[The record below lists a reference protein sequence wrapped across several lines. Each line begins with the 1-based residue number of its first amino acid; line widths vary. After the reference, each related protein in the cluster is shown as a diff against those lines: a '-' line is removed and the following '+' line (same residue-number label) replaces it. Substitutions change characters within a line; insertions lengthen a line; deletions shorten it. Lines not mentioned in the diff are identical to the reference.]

1 MSSPEDLIVLILNME
16 NRQHIEV
23 RFKELLGRFY
33 AGKCTLSELYE
44 LQTFFERKELKAVVE
59 HLMAGDLAN
68 QAFSPEVS
76 FDRDRVFT
84 ELKQKIARN
93 RQHPEVKKVSVFIR
107 MMQVAAIIVV
117 SFVLGGLSVY
127 FLNRQPVVEEAPAR
141 FAYTEVVAPLG
152 ARSKVILPDSS
163 EVWLNAGSTLKYST
177 NFNKSDRDLTLVGE
191 GYFKVAK
198 NKQLPF
204 VVDAFGFLV
213 KAVGTEFNVKAY
225 EEDKTIETVLVEG
238 KVKLENQS
246 KTIAG
251 DVFLD
256 PKYKATYYK
265 ANPEDK
271 DGRPRL
277 VISSGVDLFPLISWK
292 DGKLAFKGELFKDL
306 VVELGRKYN
315 FKFQFESDDVKDL
328 RFTGI
333 LKDETLQQ
341 VMDMI
346 KITSPITYRVDG
358 KVIYIKKDNA
368 RIKNFLEK

>member
-1 MSSPEDLIVLILNME
+1 MLNME
-16 NRQHIEV
+16 NRQHIEF
-23 RFKELLGRFY
+23 RFKELLERFY
-33 AGKCTLSELYE
+33 AGKCTLAELYE

-59 HLMAGDLAN
+59 ELMTSELGN
-68 QAFSPEVS
+68 RAFSPEMS
-76 FDRDRVFT
+76 FNKEQVFSQV
-84 ELKQKIARN
+84 KQKIELG
-93 RQHPEVKKVSVFIR
+93 RQHPKVKRIPVFVR
-107 MMQVAAIIVV
+107 VMQVAAIIVL

-127 FLNRQPVVEEAPAR
+127 FLDRKPVVEAPASVA
-141 FAYTEVVAPLG
+141 FTEVVAPLG

-163 EVWLNAGSTLKYST
+163 EVWLNAGSSLKYST

-204 VVDAFGFLV
+204 IVDAFGFLV

-225 EEDKTIETVLVEG
+225 KEDKTIETVLVEG
-238 KVKLENQS
+238 KVKLENQA

-256 PKYKATYYK
+256 PNYKATYYK
-265 ANPEDK
+265 ANPEEK

-292 DGKLAFKGELFKDL
+292 EGKLAFKGELFKDL

-315 FKFQFESDDVKDL
+315 FKFQFESEDVKKL
-328 RFTGI
+328 RFSGI

-346 KITSPITYRVDG
+346 KVTSPITYRIDG
-358 KVIYIKKDNA
+358 KMVFIKKDND